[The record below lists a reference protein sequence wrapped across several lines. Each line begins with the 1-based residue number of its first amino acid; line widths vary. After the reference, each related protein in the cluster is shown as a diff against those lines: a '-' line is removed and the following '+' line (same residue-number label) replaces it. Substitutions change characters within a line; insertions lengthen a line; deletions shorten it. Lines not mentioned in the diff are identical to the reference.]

1 MSKDTLTQWS
11 DKIASIELKRLSI
24 IEREMDNMLKGTS
37 KNTSTLDKMMSYNLE
52 GSLNLLRQ
60 LTGVQTNSNKKM
72 KL

>member
-60 LTGVQTNSNKKM
+60 LTGVQTNSGKKM

>member
-24 IEREMDNMLKGTS
+24 IERDMDNMLKGTS

>member
-60 LTGVQTNSNKKM
+60 LTGVQTNSSKKM